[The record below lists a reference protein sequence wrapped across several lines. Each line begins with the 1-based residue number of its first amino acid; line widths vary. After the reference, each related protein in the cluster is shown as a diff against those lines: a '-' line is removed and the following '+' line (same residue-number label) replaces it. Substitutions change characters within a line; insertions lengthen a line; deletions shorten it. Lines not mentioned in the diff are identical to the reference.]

1 MPNPETL
8 EVIPNWALT
17 EFGQDDAALAR
28 ALRREWGLD
37 DRFVIGYSGNMG
49 RGHEFETIMSAMCEL
64 RNVPDIVFLFI
75 GDGAKREW
83 LEQKVALEHLTNV
96 IFKPYQPLDRL
107 SAGLCVPDIHL
118 ITLLP
123 AMEGLIVPS
132 KYYGVVAVGR
142 PVIFVG
148 DTEGE
153 LACQVR
159 DAGNGC
165 SFAVGDGAGL
175 AECIRNL
182 RCDTQAYDRMCSS
195 SRAQHESSCNRAHRL
210 ASWYEVLVR

>member
-1 MPNPETL
+1 MGC
-8 EVIPNWALT
+8 WR
-17 EFGQDDAALAR
+17 EFA
-28 ALRREWGLD
+28 
-37 DRFVIGYSGNMG
+37 
-49 RGHEFETIMSAMCEL
+49 TIMSAICEL
-64 RNVPDIVFLFI
+64 RNGPEIVFLFL
-75 GDGAKREW
+75 GDGAKRDW

-118 ITLLP
+118 ITLFP

-159 DAGNGC
+159 QAGNGC
-165 SFAVGDGAGL
+165 SFAVGEGVGL

-182 RCDTQAYDRMCSS
+182 RRDTQAYDRMCLS
-195 SRAQHESSCNRAHRL
+195 SRVHHESSCDRAYRL
-210 ASWYEVLVR
+210 ASWREVLVR